1 MTALRL
7 NADGSVVCAHRDLS
21 CCERCLAADEQLVD
35 VYGVVYLV
43 PDAAERAALR
53 AELAE
58 AGQP

>member
-1 MTALRL
+1 MMPLRS

-35 VYGVVYLV
+35 VYGAVYRV
-43 PDAAERAALR
+43 PDPAERAALL

-58 AGQP
+58 AGDP